1 MLESTWHCTWHPGL
15 LYGSHAGGCSRKRFS
30 RKTCPCTSPAAPS
43 CSCPSRCRA
52 AAAAALHAALSSLAE
67 PLPRVRQPTS
77 PLYIYWILKPK
88 ITLASI
94 ILHSRVRQL
103 LYITKPKYKC
113 TKSARARGALKPYV
127 ESPMWRV
134 MQFRFDKDGQ
144 RATLAVFIPGFG
156 SIFPK
161 NRRRVTE
168 CCPPSKLSKFTHFY
182 GL

>member
-113 TKSARARGALKPYV
+113 TKSARARGALWTCC
-127 ESPMWRV
+127 MWTVNKKRHS
-134 MQFRFDKDGQ
+134 GAC
-144 RATLAVFIPGFG
+144 ATRLSAAWRWPARSQKCETPSALPFPDHWSTG
-156 SIFPK
+156 STW
-161 NRRRVTE
+161 V
-168 CCPPSKLSKFTHFY
+168 SSSAA
-182 GL
+182 